1 MPKNEELRRDLDL
14 QAARLQDKAWAAAC
28 RALPVWQ
35 WGGPLW
41 RQAYRAERRRLVLGA
56 LDKDARAHLAV
67 VRACYEIRRG
77 MRPTV

>member
-1 MPKNEELRRDLDL
+1 MDKNEELRRALDRQTERL
-14 QAARLQDKAWAAAC
+14 QAATRAAAC

-41 RQAYRAERRRLVLGA
+41 RQAYRAERRRLVLEA
-56 LDKDARAHLAV
+56 LDKAARLHLAV
-67 VRACYEIRRG
+67 VRACYEIRRD